1 MTLTEIAEV
10 ISMVRDILII
20 IVLIVSAIF
29 LLNIFIK
36 IRSLLN
42 LLSKTSKNLEQI
54 IETVSNLLVERNS
67 MASGFTLGIW
77 KFISLIG
84 GLKSSKNKGDD
95 TNGK

>member
-42 LLSKTSKNLEQI
+42 LLSKTSKNLEHV
-54 IETVSNLLVERNS
+54 IETVSNILVERNS

>member
-10 ISMVRDILII
+10 ISMVRDVLII

-42 LLSKTSKNLEQI
+42 LLSKTSKNLEQVI
-54 IETVSNLLVERNS
+54 DTVSNILVERNS

-95 TNGK
+95 INGK

>member
-1 MTLTEIAEV
+1 
-10 ISMVRDILII
+10 MVRDVLII

-42 LLSKTSKNLEQI
+42 LLSKTSKNLEQVI
-54 IETVSNLLVERNS
+54 DTVSNILVERNS

-77 KFISLIG
+77 KFISLIA

>member
-10 ISMVRDILII
+10 ISMVIDLLVIL
-20 IVLIVSAIF
+20 VLVMSAIF
-29 LLNIFIK
+29 LLTIFIK
-36 IRSLLN
+36 IRSLIKLI
-42 LLSKTSKNLEQI
+42 SKTSKNLEQI
-54 IETVSNLLVERNS
+54 VETISNLLVERNT

>member
-10 ISMVRDILII
+10 ISMVRDVLII

-36 IRSLLN
+36 IRSLLI
-42 LLSKTSKNLEQI
+42 LLSKTSKNLEHV
-54 IETVSNLLVERNS
+54 IETVSNILVERNS

>member
-1 MTLTEIAEV
+1 
-10 ISMVRDILII
+10 
-20 IVLIVSAIF
+20 VLIVSAIF

-42 LLSKTSKNLEQI
+42 LLSKTSKNLEQVI
-54 IETVSNLLVERNS
+54 DTVSNILVERNS

-95 TNGK
+95 INGK

>member
-10 ISMVRDILII
+10 ISMVRDVLII

-42 LLSKTSKNLEQI
+42 LLSKTSKNLEQVI
-54 IETVSNLLVERNS
+54 DTVSNILVERNS

>member
-42 LLSKTSKNLEQI
+42 LLSKTSKNLEQV
-54 IETVSNLLVERNS
+54 IETVSNILVERNS

>member
-10 ISMVRDILII
+10 ISMVRDVLII

-42 LLSKTSKNLEQI
+42 LLSKTSKNLEHV
-54 IETVSNLLVERNS
+54 IETVSNILVERNS

>member
-10 ISMVRDILII
+10 ISMVRDVLII

-36 IRSLLN
+36 IRSLLI
-42 LLSKTSKNLEQI
+42 LLSKTSKNLEQF
-54 IETVSNLLVERNS
+54 IETVSNILVERNS

-77 KFISLIG
+77 KFISLIS

>member
-10 ISMVRDILII
+10 ISIVRDVLII

-36 IRSLLN
+36 IRSLLI
-42 LLSKTSKNLEQI
+42 LLSKTSKNLEHV
-54 IETVSNLLVERNS
+54 IETVSNILVERNS

>member
-10 ISMVRDILII
+10 ISMVRDVLII

>member
-10 ISMVRDILII
+10 ISMVRDVLII

-42 LLSKTSKNLEQI
+42 LLSKTSKNLEQV
-54 IETVSNLLVERNS
+54 IETVSNILVERNS

>member
-10 ISMVRDILII
+10 ISMFRDVLII
-20 IVLIVSAIF
+20 IVLIVGAIF

-36 IRSLLN
+36 LRSLLN

>member
-10 ISMVRDILII
+10 ISMVRDVLII

-42 LLSKTSKNLEQI
+42 LLSKTSKNLEQV
-54 IETVSNLLVERNS
+54 IETVSNILFERNS

>member
-10 ISMVRDILII
+10 ISMVRDVLII

-36 IRSLLN
+36 IRSLLI
-42 LLSKTSKNLEQI
+42 LLSKTSKNLEHV
-54 IETVSNLLVERNS
+54 IETVSNILVERNS
-67 MASGFTLGIW
+67 MASGFTLGIS

>member
-10 ISMVRDILII
+10 ISMVRDVLII

-36 IRSLLN
+36 LRSLLN
-42 LLSKTSKNLEQI
+42 LLSKTSKNLEQV
-54 IETVSNLLVERNS
+54 IETVSNILVERNS

>member
-10 ISMVRDILII
+10 ISMVRDVLII

-36 IRSLLN
+36 LRSLLN

>member
-10 ISMVRDILII
+10 ISMVRDVLII

-42 LLSKTSKNLEQI
+42 LLSKTSKNLDQV
-54 IETVSNLLVERNS
+54 IETVSNILVERNS